1 MSIFCGAGVA
11 IITPMKNNDTK
22 DVNYDK
28 LEELIDWQIKEG
40 TDCIVV
46 VGSTGEGSTLTM
58 EEHKTL
64 IKRAVEF
71 AHGRIPVIAG
81 TGSNCTDT
89 AIQLTHEAEEAGVD
103 GVLVVSPY
111 YNKSTQDGLVRHFS
125 MIAESTKLPI
135 VLYNIPGRTG
145 VNILPET
152 VKKIVDK
159 NKNVVGIKDA
169 TGDVAETSH
178 MMNLLDGKIDL
189 YSGEDGLVV
198 PLLSLG
204 GKGVISVVSDVA
216 PADMHRLVMSYLEGD
231 TETSRKLQL
240 KMMPLIDAL
249 FSEVNPIPVKKAMN
263 LMGLNVGPLRA
274 PLFEMSEGKAAVLEK
289 VMRDYGIL
297 K

>member
-1 MSIFCGAGVA
+1 MSIFRGAGVA

-111 YNKSTQDGLVRHFS
+111 YNKSTQEGLVRHFS

-135 VLYNIPGRTG
+135 VLYNINGYYDRMKALLQHTAD
-145 VNILPET
+145 E
-152 VKKIVDK
+152 KFM
-159 NKNVVGIKDA
+159 
-169 TGDVAETSH
+169 DVANMELCAF
-178 MMNLLDGKIDL
+178 MDGP
-189 YSGEDGLVV
+189 E
-198 PLLSLG
+198 
-204 GKGVISVVSDVA
+204 
-216 PADMHRLVMSYLEGD
+216 
-231 TETSRKLQL
+231 Q
-240 KMMPLIDAL
+240 
-249 FSEVNPIPVKKAMN
+249 
-263 LMGLNVGPLRA
+263 
-274 PLFEMSEGKAAVLEK
+274 
-289 VMRDYGIL
+289 IL
-297 K
+297 TYIENYRRQWTQTKE